1 MASFYLSRVV
11 KNTTR
16 TKVNARYFSSSV
28 AEFVSSVA
36 EHRAKNPALYAPKDL
51 ADLVND
57 RESAKSAILKA
68 KARAGNENVGVFAL
82 ASTGVNASGKEVLS
96 NLSTHR
102 LTKGGSLK
110 LGEKGGKVNSLT
122 AGFSSGSAK
131 EISYDESDAILA
143 DHTGFLSTCKTVYLE
158 DSTIGTSLN
167 VKGVTDDINAAG
179 LFKAMFNRGHGA
191 FNSSNTVTAYYAS
204 GVKDAETSL
213 IATEN
218 GHSHVVLSKGMGAS
232 DAINAI
238 ADAVNASQPG
248 TLLPCDVIVSGESAT
263 LDFTLTDAARAKA
276 FKGGNL
282 FSGHHAILTN
292 NGVER
297 AWGCVA
303 IGKGHK
309 AAGGDVAFGNG
320 EVAACN
326 NSAGNIIGNPT
337 NAKFKDGTITNNGD
351 LNAFKA
357 EIMEKLN
364 GSEE

>member
-1 MASFYLSRVV
+1 MASFYISRVV

-16 TKVNARYFSSSV
+16 ANTNARYFSSTVS
-28 AEFVSSVA
+28 EFVSSVA
-36 EHRAKNPALYAPKDL
+36 DHRAKNPALYEPKQL

-57 RESAKSAILKA
+57 RESAKNAILKA
-68 KARAGNENVGVFAL
+68 KARVGNENVGVFAL
-82 ASTGVNASGKEVLS
+82 ASAGVNASGKEVLS

-102 LTKGGSLK
+102 LTKGGALK
-110 LGEKGGKVNSLT
+110 LGATDGKVTTLT
-122 AGFSSGSAK
+122 AGFSNGSAK

-143 DHTGFLSTCKTVYLE
+143 EHTGFLSTCKTVYLE
-158 DSTIGTSLN
+158 DSKIGTSLN

-179 LFKAMFNRGHGA
+179 LFKAMFNRGHA
-191 FNSSNTVTAYYAS
+191 VFSSSNIVTAYFAS
-204 GVKDAETSL
+204 GVKGGNTSL

-218 GHSHVVLSKGMGAS
+218 GHSHVVLSKGMGAN
-232 DAINAI
+232 DVINAI

-248 TLLPCDVIVSGESAT
+248 TLLPCDVIVSGENVT
-263 LDFTLTDAARAKA
+263 LDFTSTDAARAKA
-276 FKGGNL
+276 FKSGNL
-282 FSGHHAILTN
+282 FSGHHAVLTN

-309 AAGGDVAFGNG
+309 AAGGDVTFENG

-326 NSAGNIIGNPT
+326 NSAGNVIGNPT
-337 NAKFKDGTITNNGD
+337 NAKFKDGTVTNNGD

-364 GSEE
+364 GGKE